1 MGASFASGDVVVFP
15 NENVPAPATGD
26 GDFAP
31 NIGIVDDGVVVEED
45 PNEPN
50 RLAGG
55 PDFSSSGFSEIFEVW
70 PKENGAAEG
79 VVTEVSVVFDPKA
92 AEGSDVPDPKLP
104 NIGAALDTP
113 NPPAP
118 AELAPK
124 LNPPPRPPAGGPGG
138 LVNPL
143 TAPEDPKLKLTL
155 PNSST
160 EPEDWEPKPK
170 EYMDDGE
177 EVRERRPGFQDLGN
191 CKRFWKAQQ
200 LIGTRKHKDQ
210 VWACQL
216 F

>member
-1 MGASFASGDVVVFP
+1 MSF
-15 NENVPAPATGD
+15 NVEHQLDCQITPEHHQQA
-26 GDFAP
+26 
-31 NIGIVDDGVVVEED
+31 ED
-45 PNEPN
+45 
-50 RLAGG
+50 A
-55 PDFSSSGFSEIFEVW
+55 
-70 PKENGAAEG
+70 
-79 VVTEVSVVFDPKA
+79 
-92 AEGSDVPDPKLP
+92 
-104 NIGAALDTP
+104 
-113 NPPAP
+113 
-118 AELAPK
+118 
-124 LNPPPRPPAGGPGG
+124 
-138 LVNPL
+138 
-143 TAPEDPKLKLTL
+143 APEDPKLKLTL

>member
-1 MGASFASGDVVVFP
+1 MLQPVYWNYAIKLTKPGTKSKSEDDSPVEADNSNTTDH
-15 NENVPAPATGD
+15 ENLSPAADGIQSTGHTD
-26 GDFAP
+26 DHDTTEAVTDQEDQDH
-31 NIGIVDDGVVVEED
+31 VDNDEED
-45 PNEPN
+45 DSDDDNSNNNEIN
-50 RLAGG
+50 
-55 PDFSSSGFSEIFEVW
+55 DS
-70 PKENGAAEG
+70 
-79 VVTEVSVVFDPKA
+79 T
-92 AEGSDVPDPKLP
+92 SDHVIRTNLTK
-104 NIGAALDTP
+104 
-113 NPPAP
+113 
-118 AELAPK
+118 
-124 LNPPPRPPAGGPGG
+124 
-138 LVNPL
+138 NPL
-143 TAPEDPKLKLTL
+143 NISDIDNTSMSFNVEHQLDCQITPEHHQLAEDAAPEDPKLKLTL